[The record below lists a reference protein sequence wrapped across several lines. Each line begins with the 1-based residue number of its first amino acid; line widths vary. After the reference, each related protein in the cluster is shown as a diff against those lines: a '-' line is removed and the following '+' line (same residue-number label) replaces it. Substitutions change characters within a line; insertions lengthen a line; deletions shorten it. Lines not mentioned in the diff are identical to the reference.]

1 MVFAFCLLSLCTLKG
16 KCLLFPGNVAF
27 SVPILEILLECNKS
41 DCVYVEEMKHI
52 TVWGGMQERPCEGA
66 VFMTTVCT
74 CGFIFEIMIS
84 SPPTSLMELW

>member
-1 MVFAFCLLSLCTLKG
+1 MG

-52 TVWGGMQERPCEGA
+52 TVWGGMQGCDFLWLVSTLGWVRLIPVLEQACWRVELGPI
-66 VFMTTVCT
+66 
-74 CGFIFEIMIS
+74 IF
-84 SPPTSLMELW
+84 